1 MWSIQQ
7 SVQNGQFLG
16 RLLRMRWR
24 SYCAPPAGGIIAAMA
39 NAFGL
44 VLDSAS
50 VRRAAVEGVPETV
63 IGTIYLLHENSVDDI
78 ASKLTPHEL
87 GHVIRLVGR
96 CPGCYPPGTLAALKS
111 RSLTHSHEPPSVA
124 CRPIKRLVSGPRTC
138 PLPARGTALHLPRAL
153 PGPTPNPPARAH
165 CACGDLSALGLSALT
180 DENGRK

>member
-111 RSLTHSHEPPSVA
+111 RSLTHSHEPPSVGVSTDQA
-124 CRPIKRLVSGPRTC
+124 PSQRAAHMPTSGARNGVTPTTGIAGTNAQPASASTLRVRRFKRFGS
-138 PLPARGTALHLPRAL
+138 
-153 PGPTPNPPARAH
+153 
-165 CACGDLSALGLSALT
+165 LGL
-180 DENGRK
+180 NG